1 MKKNYT
7 EPTISVR
14 KFLHESI
21 VTESGNHALDQAAR
35 AVTNGSLSINGKS
48 NIPLDE
54 LVKLNF

>member
-21 VTESGNHALDQAAR
+21 VTESGNHALDQAAQ
-35 AVTNGSLSINGKS
+35 AVIDGSLSING
-48 NIPLDE
+48 NRITLDE
-54 LVKLNF
+54 LVKLKF

>member
-35 AVTNGSLSINGKS
+35 AVKNGSLSINGKS
-48 NIPLDE
+48 NITVDE
-54 LVKLNF
+54 LVKLKF

>member
-21 VTESGNHALDQAAR
+21 VTESGNYALDKAEK
-35 AVTNGSLSINGKS
+35 AVTGGSLSINGNS
-48 NIPLDE
+48 SITVDE
-54 LVKLNF
+54 LVKLKF

>member
-21 VTESGNHALDQAAR
+21 VTESGNYALDQAAK
-35 AVTNGSLSINGKS
+35 AVTSGSLSINGNS
-48 NIPLDE
+48 NITVGE
-54 LVKLNF
+54 LVKLKF

>member
-21 VTESGNHALDQAAR
+21 VTESGNHALDQAAQ
-35 AVTNGSLSINGKS
+35 AVIDGSLSING
-48 NIPLDE
+48 NRITVDE
-54 LVKLNF
+54 LVKLKF